1 MDSGP
6 RTEQA
11 AVQLSSHHRM
21 LSILLLQFYIVSAHW
36 TLRGM
41 ITEILWCTNTVHTFL
56 YRSHYT
62 IPHGTCN
69 IATCGVLW
77 YDAICQMTSS
87 QCWCWAEGLETH
99 QYALMTGPGKKHK
112 LDAKW
117 THYILVNYFLLRVA
131 AKSGVVNEEV
141 SCGCAAAHCNQ
152 LTVAELGEQFYC
164 FSAFYFHSF
173 HLFGRLKFYNRPPQ
187 GPSGWKLACI

>member
-1 MDSGP
+1 MHTAHYGAWLWSWTFSGA
-6 RTEQA
+6 RI
-11 AVQLSSHHRM
+11 LSTHSYIGHH
-21 LSILLLQFYIVSAHW
+21 I
-36 TLRGM
+36 
-41 ITEILWCTNTVHTFL
+41 
-56 YRSHYT
+56 
-62 IPHGTCN
+62 IPH
-69 IATCGVLW
+69 ATCGVLW

-173 HLFGRLKFYNRPPQ
+173 HLFGRLNRPPQ

>member
-1 MDSGP
+1 
-6 RTEQA
+6 
-11 AVQLSSHHRM
+11 
-21 LSILLLQFYIVSAHW
+21 
-36 TLRGM
+36 M
-41 ITEILWCTNTVHTFL
+41 ITDIFWCADTVHTFL
-56 YRSHYT
+56 YQSSYLMQH
-62 IPHGTCN
+62 
-69 IATCGVLW
+69 GVLW

-173 HLFGRLKFYNRPPQ
+173 HLFGRLKFYNHEKTTT
-187 GPSGWKLACI
+187 SWKLAFKTLFRHFASK